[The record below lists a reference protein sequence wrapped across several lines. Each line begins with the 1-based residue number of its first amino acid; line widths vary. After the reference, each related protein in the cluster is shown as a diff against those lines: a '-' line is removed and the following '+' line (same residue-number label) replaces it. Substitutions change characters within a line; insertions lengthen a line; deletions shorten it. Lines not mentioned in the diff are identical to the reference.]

1 MCIQCSLSSRLAV
14 TSPDCNLNIYILP
27 LLLHAWELD
36 IYEGVN
42 LEYLNC
48 DGMNSHL
55 ILEDILAIVIFMSCS
70 LYSSTWPEHCCMS
83 LKLNHN

>member
-1 MCIQCSLSSRLAV
+1 MCIQCSLSAV

-27 LLLHAWELD
+27 LLRHAWELD

-48 DGMNSHL
+48 DGLNSHL
-55 ILEDILAIVIFMSCS
+55 ILTDILAIVIFVPCIV
-70 LYSSTWPEHCCMS
+70 PPG
-83 LKLNHN
+83 LNIVACH